1 MYKKTIKYEDFNGV
15 VRNEDFYFY
24 LSKTQ
29 LTRLNSRIEGGI
41 QDKFERIVN
50 KLDVKQL
57 VETVEDLILSAY
69 GEKSEDGKRFIQT
82 PEVRQSFEQ
91 TNAYDQLFM
100 ELINSPDGLADFIKK
115 VLPQDL
121 QIKIEEEQKKGNIP
135 EIVPGEAKVIDVTP
149 EKK

>member
-29 LTRLNSRIEGGI
+29 LTKLNSRIEGGI

-82 PEVRQSFEQ
+82 PEVRQAFEQ

>member
-29 LTRLNSRIEGGI
+29 LTKLNSRIEGGI